1 MSTPDEAGSRT
12 AMSAPHLSPPTGT
25 PPVGDASS
33 DSVRS
38 ASDDFPCGK
47 GSSSDA
53 GEVEA
58 SSFTSTSPHL
68 VTSERELAQAVKN
81 LMAGD
86 EFVVDVETDGRRPV
100 ENRVSWVGLAGPG
113 QRYLIPIGH
122 PNGTQLT
129 EPEVVEEPDMSTV
142 RPYKNN
148 PAKFTKPKMRKV
160 HKPATFTD
168 PPEQLAPH
176 IVWTLIEPLFFGD
189 VLDRKPMKVIGHN
202 LKYDLMSLAKYFGK
216 LPTGPYVDTLV
227 LQHVMDET
235 LTSYS
240 LKNLTCE
247 WALGKAAK
255 NPEVRKKFYPELGK
269 GGIDNFSV
277 QDVAKYLAKDISYT
291 YWMYRR
297 LWPKMLRDG
306 LLDAFLLEMNLYP
319 VLMEMEL
326 TGIHIDRQHL
336 LTMQKQLHETIDA
349 TRGALY
355 AEVGYEFKISSPT
368 EKRKILF
375 EPKSKGG
382 QGLKPLTYTP
392 KTNQPQVNSRFLEHY
407 RDENK
412 IVGYLAEY
420 IELEKLRS
428 TFVDKFLEP
437 GLLVGDRVH
446 GSLNQHRAET
456 GRLSSSDP
464 NLQQIP
470 ARSEIGREFRKSFV
484 PTPGYDM
491 FVADYSQIELRAV
504 AHLSG
509 EKELSRVLIANEDL
523 HTAAAAA
530 AYNVSPEDVTP
541 EQRAIGK
548 TMNFLIL
555 YGGGAKRLA
564 ASANIDV
571 QEAERLISRYFSR
584 YPGLPKFKDKIVEE
598 AWVYGADYG
607 GIPTTFIPPYGRKRR
622 VKELFSDDKYEVW
635 SAQRQLVNSVVQ
647 GFAANIMKM
656 ALINVDRQL
665 RKRWTHEEARLLLTV
680 HDELIGEARDDIAED
695 VFEVV
700 LEAMED
706 ISYPDGSPILGNIPL
721 VAEGGLGDNW
731 VESK

>member
-1 MSTPDEAGSRT
+1 
-12 AMSAPHLSPPTGT
+12 MSAPSFSPPSGT
-25 PPVGDASS
+25 PPEGGTLS
-33 DSVRS
+33 DSVRQRGGGG
-38 ASDDFPCGK
+38 P
-47 GSSSDA
+47 
-53 GEVEA
+53 
-58 SSFTSTSPHL
+58 SFTLTSPHL
-68 VTSERELAQAVKN
+68 VTHPLALNQVVAT
-81 LMAGD
+81 LMEED

-100 ENRVSWVGLAGPG
+100 ENRVSWVGLASLG

-129 EPEVVEEPDMSTV
+129 EAEVIEEPDMSTV
-142 RPYKNN
+142 RPFKNN

-160 HKPATFTD
+160 HKPATFTK
-168 PPEQLAPH
+168 PPPQLSPH
-176 IVWTLIEPLFFGD
+176 TVWETIKPLFFSG
-189 VLDRKPMKVIGHN
+189 KKVIGHN
-202 LKYDLMSLAKYFGK
+202 LKYDLMSLAKYFGE
-216 LPTGPYVDTLV
+216 LPEGPYVDTLV
-227 LQHVMDET
+227 LQHIMDET
-235 LTSYS
+235 LLSYS

-269 GGIDNFSV
+269 GGIDNYSID
-277 QDVAKYLAKDISYT
+277 DVAKYLAKDISYT

-297 LWPKMLRDG
+297 LWPKMLREG
-306 LLDAFLLEMNLYP
+306 LLEAFLLEMNLYP
-319 VLMEMEL
+319 VLMNMEL
-326 TGIHIDRQHL
+326 TGIHIDREHL
-336 LTMQKQLHETIDA
+336 ERMQKDLHDTIDA

-392 KTNQPQVNSRFLEHY
+392 KTNQPQVNTRFLDHY
-407 RDENK
+407 KSENK

-428 TFVDKFLEP
+428 TFVDKFLEE
-437 GLLVGDRVH
+437 GLLVNDRVH

-470 ARSEIGREFRKSFV
+470 ARSEIGREFRKAFV
-484 PTPGYDM
+484 PTPGYAM

-504 AHLSG
+504 AHLSK

-523 HTAAAAA
+523 HIAAAAA
-530 AYNVSPEDVTP
+530 AYNVSPEEVTAD
-541 EQRAIGK
+541 QRAIGK

-564 ASANIDV
+564 ASADIDV
-571 QEAERLISRYFSR
+571 QEAERLIHRYFNR
-584 YPGLPKFKDKIVEE
+584 YPGLPAFKDKIVED

-656 ALINVDRQL
+656 ALINVDHQL
-665 RKRWTHEEARLLLTV
+665 AKRWDRDEARLLLTV
-680 HDELIGEARDDIAED
+680 HDELIGEARSDIAEE

-721 VAEGGLGDNW
+721 VAEGGLGENW